1 MRKPKIGIRPIIDGR
16 RAERENLEEK
26 VMAMAYAAKELI
38 ETHIVDIDGDHVECV
53 VHATTISGSAQAVL
67 CADKFAKEH
76 VVGTLHNL
84 KDEELFQP
92 HSFGMFGTRDTESA
106 GRTACSIYGPLY

>member
-1 MRKPKIGIRPIIDGR
+1 MSLASMLRIP
-16 RAERENLEEK
+16 
-26 VMAMAYAAKELI
+26 V
-38 ETHIVDIDGDHVECV
+38 
-53 VHATTISGSAQAVL
+53 
-67 CADKFAKEH
+67 
-76 VVGTLHNL
+76 TLHNL